1 MKIILKIRVKV
12 MIKFNGSKLII
23 SVFTVYLN
31 SFICISPILH
41 LILFKNFL
49 NWLVIFT
56 KNPGGGNGNPLQ
68 YFCLGNPMDRGFWW
82 AAVHGSQRIRHGWAH
97 RHIHLKKKPESHYMM
112 AHTLLRM
119 KTFPFCNF
127 SFSLNITTYHRKE
140 TTVYNYYN

>member
-12 MIKFNGSKLII
+12 MIKFNGNKLII
-23 SVFTVYLN
+23 SVFTGYLN
-31 SFICISPILH
+31 SFKFCISPILH
-41 LILFKNFL
+41 LTLFKNFL

-82 AAVHGSQRIRHGWAH
+82 AAVHEVAESQTRLSTQAH
-97 RHIHLKKKPESHYMM
+97 SFKKKPESHYMM

-140 TTVYNYYN
+140 NDSL